1 MDNETVIAIP
11 SMAPGGLE
19 APRSGHF
26 GRCDAFTLV
35 TVDDGR
41 AVETRVVSNVDHTE
55 GGCLVPVQLLHREGA
70 TAVVVAGIGMRPLM
84 GFQQAGIEVLV
95 GPGER
100 VGDVVTAYLQGAVRP
115 IADGDVCGAHG
126 HGHR

>member
-1 MDNETVIAIP
+1 MNDETVIAIP

-35 TVDDGR
+35 AVTDGR
-41 AVETRVVSNVDHTE
+41 AVSTRVVPNVDHTE
-55 GGCLVPVQLLHREGA
+55 GGCLVPVQLLYREGA

-100 VGDVVTAYLQGAVRP
+100 VADVVDAYLQGEVRP

>member
-1 MDNETVIAIP
+1 MQSDTVIAIP
-11 SMAPGGLE
+11 SMAPGGLD

-35 TVDDGR
+35 TLRGDTV
-41 AVETRVVSNVDHTE
+41 VSTRVVPNGEHRE

-70 TAVVVAGIGMRPLM
+70 TSLVVAGIGMRPLQ
-84 GFQQAGIEVLV
+84 GFQSMGIAVLV

-100 VGDVVTAYLQGAVRP
+100 VGEVVDAYLQGAVRP
-115 IADGDVCGAHG
+115 IGDADVCGAH
-126 HGHR
+126 HHHP